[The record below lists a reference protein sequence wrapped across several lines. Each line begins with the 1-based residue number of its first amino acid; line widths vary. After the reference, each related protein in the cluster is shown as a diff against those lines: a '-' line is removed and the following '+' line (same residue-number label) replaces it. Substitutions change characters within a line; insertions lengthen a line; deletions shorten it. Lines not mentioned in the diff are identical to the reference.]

1 MRENSKMPQNFEY
14 LWGGT
19 HTANEL
25 VDTLCFPAFFCFF
38 SGASRQILPKPTLSS
53 PKSPGL
59 ELSGGVEFPR
69 GVGFPG
75 GSSFPENDCDLKMA

>member
-1 MRENSKMPQNFEY
+1 MALYFPENFQNISPK
-14 LWGGT
+14 T
-19 HTANEL
+19 KK
-25 VDTLCFPAFFCFF
+25 VCFPTVFCFF
-38 SGASRQILPKPTLSS
+38 SGASRQILPKRTLSS

>member
-1 MRENSKMPQNFEY
+1 MFSHGF
-14 LWGGT
+14 L
-19 HTANEL
+19 
-25 VDTLCFPAFFCFF
+25 CFF

>member
-1 MRENSKMPQNFEY
+1 MALYFPENFQNISPK
-14 LWGGT
+14 T
-19 HTANEL
+19 KK
-25 VDTLCFPAFFCFF
+25 VCFPTVFVLF

>member
-1 MRENSKMPQNFEY
+1 MALYFPENFQKISPKSKK
-14 LWGGT
+14 
-19 HTANEL
+19 
-25 VDTLCFPAFFCFF
+25 VCFPAFLVFF
-38 SGASRQILPKPTLSS
+38 SGASRQILPKRTLSS